1 MTITASASLENDINF
16 TLIQTGDNSQSESA
30 SLNYGVSLANGT
42 GSLQIN
48 YGVWYTGSLPGTGT
62 KYFDLEAFPKQVLS
76 TTSNI
81 NFAKI
86 KSIAI
91 CNNSK
96 LYGRDIKIL
105 ATGTNAFKT
114 PWNGGSGN
122 QLIKPYAVWHYSD
135 PISGMPVSSGN
146 KDFCLKN
153 QHASGVGFTMVVVGV
168 TG

>member
-1 MTITASASLENDINF
+1 MTINATASLENDINF
-16 TLIQTGDNSQSESA
+16 TLIQTGDNTQNESA
-30 SLNYGVSLANGT
+30 SLNYGVSLSNGT
-42 GSLQIN
+42 GNLQVN
-48 YGVWYTGSLPGTGT
+48 YGVWYTGNISGVST
-62 KYFDLEAFPKQVLS
+62 KYFDLEALPKQVLN

-81 NFAKI
+81 NFAKV

-105 ATGTNAFKT
+105 ATGTNAFKV

-122 QLIKPYAVWHYSD
+122 QLIKPYSVWHYSD
-135 PISGMPVSSGN
+135 PMSGMIVSSSG
-146 KDFCLKN
+146 KDFCLKS
-153 QHASGVGFTMVVVGV
+153 QHPSGIGFTMVVVGV